1 MILFCMWASIRFK
14 NYDIILHFY
23 KTIIW
28 ALDAM
33 LQVLFFNVAEA
44 KDEKIILYQLFYK
57 ITQKTLDTF
66 RTVESWGSNLNLI
79 IGNFSITRLFE
90 IYIAFQIK
98 HNAEQQNFKTKCKGF
113 LCFIIRCWSIH
124 TYLIIN
130 YITCVVFRNN
140 YC

>member
-1 MILFCMWASIRFK
+1 
-14 NYDIILHFY
+14 
-23 KTIIW
+23 
-28 ALDAM
+28 M

-90 IYIAFQIK
+90 TYIAFK
-98 HNAEQQNFKTKCKGF
+98 LNTLQNNKILKQNVKDSSVLSSGVG
-113 LCFIIRCWSIH
+113 LSI
-124 TYLIIN
+124 LIL
-130 YITCVVFRNN
+130 
-140 YC
+140 

>member
-1 MILFCMWASIRFK
+1 
-14 NYDIILHFY
+14 
-23 KTIIW
+23 
-28 ALDAM
+28 M

-90 IYIAFQIK
+90 TYIAFK
-98 HNAEQQNFKTKCKGF
+98 LNTMQNNKILKQNVKDSSVLSSGVG
-113 LCFIIRCWSIH
+113 LSI
-124 TYLIIN
+124 LIL
-130 YITCVVFRNN
+130 
-140 YC
+140 